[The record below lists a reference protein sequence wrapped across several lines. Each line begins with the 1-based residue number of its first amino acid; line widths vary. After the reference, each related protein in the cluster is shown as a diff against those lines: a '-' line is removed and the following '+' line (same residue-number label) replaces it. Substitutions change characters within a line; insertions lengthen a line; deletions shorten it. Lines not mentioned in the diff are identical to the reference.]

1 MSRKTVCLDFDGVL
15 NTYDG
20 WRGEDELFEP
30 RPGAVEFVHALRER
44 GYTVAIHSTRDPSK
58 VAWWLIAH
66 GFAKHVGIRPLGI
79 RPHEPNID
87 GPELELFVCARK
99 PPAVAYVDDR
109 AIRFRGDYGEV
120 LRELEDFQPYW
131 ATSDQRQTAEEIGH
145 DAQLNAV
152 YTERNRVVAALA
164 RAALL
169 LGGRAGLARDPNEPD
184 WPVVL
189 IDLPGYGQVSWHVPK
204 QEAETLFAF
213 LGAYPGTY
221 DGHSTEER
229 YERLAAFAR
238 QAPAIRA
245 AGGA

>member
-44 GYTVAIHSTRDPSK
+44 GYTVAIHSTRDLDRITN
-58 VAWWLIAH
+58 WLLDH
-66 GFAKHVGIRPLGI
+66 GFPAPVRMCWANPDLSEGAGVV
-79 RPHEPNID
+79 
-87 GPELELFVCARK
+87 VCRQK
-99 PPAVAYVDDR
+99 PPAVAYIDDR

>member
-1 MSRKTVCLDFDGVL
+1 PGPGTGSRGSVAATGCMESPAPLGAPAANLL
-15 NTYDG
+15 NT
-20 WRGEDELFEP
+20 
-30 RPGAVEFVHALRER
+30 
-44 GYTVAIHSTRDPSK
+44 
-58 VAWWLIAH
+58 
-66 GFAKHVGIRPLGI
+66 
-79 RPHEPNID
+79 
-87 GPELELFVCARK
+87 
-99 PPAVAYVDDR
+99 
-109 AIRFRGDYGEV
+109 
-120 LRELEDFQPYW
+120 
-131 ATSDQRQTAEEIGH
+131 
-145 DAQLNAV
+145 V
-152 YTERNRVVAALA
+152 YTERSRVV
-164 RAALL
+164 
-169 LGGRAGLARDPNEPD
+169 AGLARAVIAAGGLAGLATDPAEPD